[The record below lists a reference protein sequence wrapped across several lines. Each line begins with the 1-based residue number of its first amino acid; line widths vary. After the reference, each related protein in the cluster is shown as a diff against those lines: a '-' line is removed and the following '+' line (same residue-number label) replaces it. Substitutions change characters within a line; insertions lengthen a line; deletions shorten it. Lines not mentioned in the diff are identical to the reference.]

1 MIAYFSMEI
10 AVDAQVPTYAGGLGV
25 LAGDMVR
32 AAADLGFP
40 FIAVTLLHRDG
51 YFRQQ
56 LDQAGR
62 LHEEAV
68 RWNVAGVLEPLA
80 PRITVTI
87 DGRSV
92 IVRAWRCLVRGSV
105 AAVPVVFLDT
115 DLDDNTPGDRALSH
129 GMYGGDERYRLA
141 QEIVLGI
148 GGVRMLRALGLTA
161 IQTFHLNE
169 GHSALLI
176 MELLAERLRAE
187 GRATVT
193 DEDVEGVRRMCVF
206 TTHTPVPAALD
217 QFTPEMA
224 ERTLGPTPM
233 SQLMHRCCY
242 NGALNL
248 TYLALSF
255 SHYVNGVAMR
265 HAQVSRQ
272 MFGGY
277 RVDAIT
283 NGVHAATWVSAPFAT
298 LFDRDIPGW
307 RRDNFALRYAISLPR
322 SDVWDAHGAAKQRLL
337 QLVNASQDQ
346 RFDPSVLTIGFARRA
361 TAYKRADLVIADVDR
376 LRRIAAIGRGV
387 QFVFGGK
394 AHPRDDEG
402 KRVIERLFQAREA
415 LRGSIAIAYLEDY
428 NMAQAAVLTAGCDV
442 WLNTPQ
448 PPLEASG
455 TSGMK
460 AALNGV
466 PSLSVIDGW
475 WVEGHIEGVTGWAIG
490 EDGTRAPGQAANN
503 AADATALYDALE
515 HTVLPAFYGPSDRFI
530 DVMRHAIALNGS
542 FFTAQ
547 RMLRE
552 YLIKAYHVE
561 EGNDDQAL
569 AQTPLTALTMSREGT
584 ASPTTLPMHQA

>member
-1 MIAYFSMEI
+1 MIAYFSMEV

-25 LAGDMVR
+25 LAGDMMR
-32 AAADLGFP
+32 AASDLGLP

-51 YFRQQ
+51 YFHQR
-56 LDQAGR
+56 LDQAGHQ
-62 LHEEAV
+62 HEEAA
-68 RWNVAGVLEPLA
+68 RWNVEGVLEPLA
-80 PRITVTI
+80 PRISVTI
-87 DGRSV
+87 GGRPV
-92 IVRAWRCLVRGSV
+92 VVRAWRCLVHGSV
-105 AAVPVVFLDT
+105 AAVPVLFLDT
-115 DLDDNTPGDRALSH
+115 DVDDNTPGDRALSH
-129 GMYGGDERYRLA
+129 GMYGGDQAYRLA

-148 GGVRMLRALGLTA
+148 GGVRMLRALGWNA

-176 MELLAERLRAE
+176 MELLAERLRPE
-187 GRATVT
+187 GRTVT
-193 DEDVEGVRRMCVF
+193 DEDVDAVRRMCVF

-217 QFTPEMA
+217 QFSPELA
-224 ERTLGPTPM
+224 ERTLGPSPM

-248 TYLALSF
+248 TYLALNF

-277 RVDAIT
+277 QVDAIT
-283 NGVHAATWVSAPFAT
+283 NGVHAATWVSPPFAT

-322 SDVWDAHGAAKQRLL
+322 ADVWDAHLAAKQRLI
-337 QLVNASQDQ
+337 QLVNASQDL

-361 TAYKRADLVIADVDR
+361 TAYKRADLVIADLDR
-376 LRRIAAIGRGV
+376 LRHIPATGHGM

-394 AHPRDDEG
+394 AHPHDDEG

-415 LRGSIAIAYLEDY
+415 LRDCIPIAYLEDY
-428 NMAQAAVLTAGCDV
+428 NMAHAAVLTAGCDV

-466 PSLSVIDGW
+466 PSLSVVDGW
-475 WVEGHIEGVTGWAIG
+475 WVEGLIEGVTGWAIG
-490 EDGTRAPGQAANN
+490 EDGTRPPEQAGNN
-503 AADATALYDALE
+503 AADATALYEALE
-515 HTVLPAFYGPSDRFI
+515 HTVLPAFYGPRDRFI

-552 YLIKAYHVE
+552 YLIKAYHIE
-561 EGNDDQAL
+561 EGNDDVL
-569 AQTPLTALTMSREGT
+569 SPVLSTALMLSRQD
-584 ASPTTLPMHQA
+584 AR

>member
-51 YFRQQ
+51 YFRQR

-62 LHEEAV
+62 QHEEAV
-68 RWNVAGVLEPLA
+68 RWNVEGVLEPLA

-87 DGRSV
+87 EGRSV

-176 MELLAERLRAE
+176 MELLAERVGAG
-187 GRATVT
+187 GRTTVT
-193 DEDVEGVRRMCVF
+193 DEDVDSVRRMCVF

-224 ERTLGPTPM
+224 ERTLGPSPM

-248 TYLALSF
+248 TYLALTF

-283 NGVHAATWVSAPFAT
+283 NGVHAATWVSPPFAT

-337 QLVNASQDQ
+337 QLVNASQDL

-415 LRGSIAIAYLEDY
+415 LRDSMAIAYLEDY

-466 PSLSVIDGW
+466 PSLSVVDGW
-475 WVEGHIEGVTGWAIG
+475 WVEGLIEGVTGWAIG
-490 EDGTRAPGQAANN
+490 EDRTRSPGQQANT
-503 AADATALYDALE
+503 AADAAALYDALE
-515 HTVLPAFYGPSDRFI
+515 RTVLPAFYGPPDPFI

-569 AQTPLTALTMSREGT
+569 AQIPLTALTMSRQDT
-584 ASPTTLPMHQA
+584 TSPTTLPMHQA

>member
-25 LAGDMVR
+25 LAGDMVH
-32 AAADLGFP
+32 AAADLGLP
-40 FIAVTLLHRDG
+40 FVAVTLLHRDG
-51 YFRQQ
+51 YFHQR

-62 LHEEAV
+62 QREEAV
-68 RWNVAGVLEPLA
+68 RWTVEGVLEPLA
-80 PRITVTI
+80 ARIAVTI
-87 DGRSV
+87 SGRSV
-92 IVRAWRCLVRGSV
+92 VVRAWRYLVRGAV

-115 DLDDNTPGDRALSH
+115 DVDDNTPEDRALSH
-129 GMYGGDERYRLA
+129 GMYGGNEVYRLA

-148 GGVRMLRALGLTA
+148 GGVRMLRALGWTG
-161 IQTFHLNE
+161 IQSFHLNE

-176 MELLAERLRAE
+176 MELLAERLRAG
-187 GRATVT
+187 GRTTVA
-193 DEDVEGVRRMCVF
+193 DEDVDAVRRMCVF

-217 QFTPEMA
+217 QFAPELA

-233 SQLMHRCCY
+233 SQMMHRCCY
-242 NGALNL
+242 KGVLNL
-248 TYLALSF
+248 TYLALTF
-255 SHYVNGVAMR
+255 SHYINGVAMR

-277 RVDAIT
+277 HVDAIT
-283 NGVHAATWVSAPFAT
+283 NGVHAVTWVSPPFAT

-307 RRDNFALRYAISLPR
+307 RQDNFALRYAISLPKP
-322 SDVWDAHGAAKQRLL
+322 DVWEAHVAAKQRLI
-337 QLVNASQDQ
+337 QLVNTSQDR

-361 TAYKRADLVIADVDR
+361 TAYKRADLVISDLDR
-376 LRRIAAIGRGV
+376 LRRIAAIGQGV

-394 AHPRDDEG
+394 AHPRDEEG
-402 KRVIERLFQAREA
+402 KRVIERLFRAREA
-415 LRGSIAIAYLEDY
+415 LRNRIAIAYLEDY
-428 NMAQAAVLTAGCDV
+428 NMTHAAVLTAGCDV

-466 PSLSVIDGW
+466 PSLSVVDGW

-490 EDGTRAPGQAANN
+490 EDGARSPDQPANN
-503 AADATALYDALE
+503 AADAAALYDALE
-515 HTVLPAFYGPSDRFI
+515 QIVLPTFYGSRDRFI

-552 YLIKAYHVE
+552 YLIKAYHIE
-561 EGNDDQAL
+561 EGNDGESF
-569 AQTPLTALTMSREGT
+569 PPGPSTALTLSREDART
-584 ASPTTLPMHQA
+584 R

>member
-32 AAADLGFP
+32 AAADLGLP
-40 FIAVTLLHRDG
+40 FVAVTLLHRDG
-51 YFRQQ
+51 YFHQR
-56 LDQAGR
+56 LDEAGR
-62 LHEEAV
+62 QREEAV
-68 RWNVAGVLEPLA
+68 RWNVEGVLEPLA
-80 PRITVTI
+80 ERITVAI
-87 DGRSV
+87 NGRSV
-92 IVRAWRCLVRGSV
+92 VVRAWRYVVRGSV

-115 DLDDNTPGDRALSH
+115 DVDDNTPDDRALSH
-129 GMYGGDERYRLA
+129 GMYGGSEAYRLA

-148 GGVRMLRALGLTA
+148 GGVRMLRALGWTA
-161 IQTFHLNE
+161 IQSFHLNE

-176 MELLAERLRAE
+176 MELLAEHLRAQ
-187 GRATVT
+187 RRMTVT
-193 DEDVEGVRRMCVF
+193 DEDVAAVRRMCVF

-217 QFTPEMA
+217 QFAPELA
-224 ERTLGPTPM
+224 ERTLGPSPM

-248 TYLALSF
+248 TYLALNF
-255 SHYVNGVAMR
+255 SHYINGVAMR

-272 MFGGY
+272 MYGGY
-277 RVDAIT
+277 HVDAIT
-283 NGVHAATWVSAPFAT
+283 NGVHATTWVSPPFAT

-322 SDVWDAHGAAKQRLL
+322 PDVWDAHVAAKQRLI
-337 QLVNASQDQ
+337 QLVNASQGP

-361 TAYKRADLVIADVDR
+361 TAYKRADLVISDLDR
-376 LRRIAAIGRGV
+376 LRRIAAIAHGV

-394 AHPRDDEG
+394 AHPRDEEG
-402 KRVIERLFQAREA
+402 KRVIEHVFRAREA
-415 LRGSIAIAYLEDY
+415 LRDRVPLAYLEDY
-428 NMAQAAVLTAGCDV
+428 NMGDAAVVTAGCDV

-466 PSLSVIDGW
+466 PSLSVVDGW

-490 EDGTRAPGQAANN
+490 EDGTRSPEQPADN
-503 AADATALYDALE
+503 AAAAAALYTALE
-515 HTVLPAFYGPSDRFI
+515 HTVLPTFYGPRDRFI
-530 DVMRHAIALNGS
+530 DIMRYAISLNGA

-552 YLIKAYHVE
+552 YLIKAYHIE
-561 EGNDDQAL
+561 EGNDDPGTTAGARSTIAAA
-569 AQTPLTALTMSREGT
+569 AQP
-584 ASPTTLPMHQA
+584 